1 MLLLA
6 RNLISKLFSNS
17 ELFWLV
23 LGYDLSSHFIIG
35 FLGYEYTSCNTFK
48 FYLSMSLTVQVLL
61 IYVLIYPSINYR
73 CLIHPSFTYQ
83 CPYLLL
89 LFLLT
94 MSLSM
99 FILLIH
105 ALIHSSFTYPC
116 LYLFKFYL
124 FMSLSIQI
132 LLIHVSI
139 YPSFTYS

>member
-1 MLLLA
+1 MKKT
-6 RNLISKLFSNS
+6 RKKVTINSNFTSFSRTTPLPPNGQKS
-17 ELFWLV
+17 
-23 LGYDLSSHFIIG
+23 IIG